1 MVQKFQN
8 RGGRGV
14 NREEAENRTRV
25 AGRERN
31 FLAETWYCG
40 IINQKIEA
48 AVEQGQYEVKVRF
61 SARSYPAR
69 HQQRFIELYEQ
80 QGYDAHFRPNYVHIA
95 PSMFDLIIRWYPERK
110 NEPGKLTDGDG
121 PLPDAQTR

>member
-1 MVQKFQN
+1 M
-8 RGGRGV
+8 R
-14 NREEAENRTRV
+14 REEAERRTQV

-40 IINQKIEA
+40 IINQKLEA

-61 SARSYPAR
+61 SARSYPSR

-95 PSMFDLIIRWYPERK
+95 PSMYDLILRWHPEPK
-110 NEPGKLTDGDG
+110 AKDAQLKLTD
-121 PLPDAQTR
+121 

>member
-1 MVQKFQN
+1 M
-8 RGGRGV
+8 
-14 NREEAENRTRV
+14 NREEAERRTRV
-25 AGRERN
+25 AGREHN

-40 IINQKIEA
+40 IINQKLEA

-80 QGYDAHFRPNYVHIA
+80 QGYDAHFRPNYVYIA
-95 PSMFDLIIRWYPERK
+95 PSMYDLILRWHPEPREDHDQK
-110 NEPGKLTDGDG
+110 KLTD
-121 PLPDAQTR
+121 